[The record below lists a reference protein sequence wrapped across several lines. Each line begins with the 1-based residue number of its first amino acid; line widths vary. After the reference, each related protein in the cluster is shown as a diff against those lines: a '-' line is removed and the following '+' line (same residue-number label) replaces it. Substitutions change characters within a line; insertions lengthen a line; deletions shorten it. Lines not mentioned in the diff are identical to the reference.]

1 MIGLLH
7 KVETIQAYTD
17 INPLAGVLLVRVCLL
32 CVSVSIVWAAGIFG
46 LVPLRLLT
54 PSWRILLK
62 ETPTTGLN
70 WNRPASS

>member
-7 KVETIQAYTD
+7 KVEANQAYTD

-54 PSWRILLK
+54 PS
-62 ETPTTGLN
+62 
-70 WNRPASS
+70 